1 MRRLVMTIG
10 IIGTLAMLVTPAAAR
25 DARARFE
32 KSLKMLA
39 PVDRL
44 EQLCDYTAMQHIRK
58 DHKSFRPDR
67 VVAGASGEP
76 QIKDHTIVT
85 KTAAFRSRKK
95 WYALTFSCSAAPDHL
110 AVTSFSY
117 TVGDEIPESKWASYG
132 LWE

>member
-1 MRRLVMTIG
+1 MRRLAMTIG
-10 IIGTLAMLVTPAAAR
+10 AIGTLAMLVTPTAAR

-32 KSLKMLA
+32 KSLQMLA

-44 EQLCDYTAMQHIRK
+44 EQLCGYTAMQHIRK
-58 DHKSFRPDR
+58 DHKPFRPDR
-67 VVAGASGEP
+67 VVAGAGGDP
-76 QIKDHTIVT
+76 QIKGHTIVA
-85 KTAAFRSRKK
+85 KNAAFRSRKK
-95 WYALTFSCSAAPDHL
+95 WYALTFNCTAASDHL